1 MLLGAI
7 AGFVLVVVLSNTNR
21 EDTARLVTLAFL
33 AGVAYEPIVINGLEA
48 IGLSRSDGQAL
59 LSAEAST
66 RVSADAV
73 DFEEL
78 FTELNEKLEQEDTN
92 RVAGELAAIAASI
105 QTNLQTLS
113 QEERDRILGPLIEE
127 LQNRLPR
134 DQEEFVFNILR
145 NASIQI
151 DSYIVIDE
159 ADFFYNPLDQIVPA
173 RLMTPP
179 PYSDPEPL
187 SLMNADYTLTTR
199 ELNVHWIPI
208 EITALDDYVITVIN
222 QDIDLVAGLYGAVS
236 LLLILSDDDSAGN
249 LNPEISVR
257 LIPGIYYLR
266 ITSYS
271 GSLFGSAE
279 LKIRGTAIAA
289 AIELPETVAEL
300 QLDSPFSYAVP
311 ENPSLEIWLA
321 FTIEN
326 PASYAIRPT
335 GDLDLNDL
343 VAELYQ
349 LSDDELQLI
358 AEDDDSAT
366 DYNPEILIDLESQ
379 TYYLKIKDFWG
390 EAVNNFSVLV
400 EADPGMKLN

>member
-21 EDTARLVTLAFL
+21 EDTARLVTLVFL

-173 RLMTPP
+173 RLMTP
-179 PYSDPEPL
+179 
-187 SLMNADYTLTTR
+187 
-199 ELNVHWIPI
+199 HPI
-208 EITALDDYVITVIN
+208 
-222 QDIDLVAGLYGAVS
+222 
-236 LLLILSDDDSAGN
+236 
-249 LNPEISVR
+249 
-257 LIPGIYYLR
+257 
-266 ITSYS
+266 
-271 GSLFGSAE
+271 
-279 LKIRGTAIAA
+279 AI
-289 AIELPETVAEL
+289 
-300 QLDSPFSYAVP
+300 QSHCH
-311 ENPSLEIWLA
+311 
-321 FTIEN
+321 
-326 PASYAIRPT
+326 
-335 GDLDLNDL
+335 
-343 VAELYQ
+343 
-349 LSDDELQLI
+349 
-358 AEDDDSAT
+358 
-366 DYNPEILIDLESQ
+366 
-379 TYYLKIKDFWG
+379 
-390 EAVNNFSVLV
+390 
-400 EADPGMKLN
+400 